1 VVVVGAVQ
9 GSARSQ
15 DGAYDSRMAEEQ
27 EKPLSWG
34 EMRRRA
40 QRHLKRAEP
49 APLKDAATGD
59 HPVLVLI
66 DRLMKRI
73 NDLEA
78 EIKQLKRHRH

>member
-1 VVVVGAVQ
+1 
-9 GSARSQ
+9 
-15 DGAYDSRMAEEQ
+15 
-27 EKPLSWG
+27 
-34 EMRRRA
+34 MRRRA